1 MEKIRQL
8 IKRLNDAWLDSNE
21 EYYTHIWG
29 GAVLLIV
36 GSVLIWILFSQTDR
50 IDQLK
55 RDNVALMHQLIIV
68 DAELKSIIAQIEQ
81 QASPV
86 VTQEQKQIDT
96 VLQSGAQ
103 EIKGKVQE
111 IQKEL
116 VDGSN
121 AAKVIPQKRVYTPAY
136 KASDLNNSMLDTF
149 CKNNQDHSDCKEKR

>member
-8 IKRLNDAWLDSNE
+8 IKRLNEAWLDSNE
-21 EYYTHIWG
+21 EYYTHVWG
-29 GAVLLIV
+29 GVVLLIV

-55 RDNVALMHQLIIV
+55 RDNVALMHQLTIV

-103 EIKGKVQE
+103 EIKGKVQA

-116 VDGSN
+116 VDGTN
-121 AAKVIPQKRVYTPAY
+121 TPKAVPQKKAYVPAY

-149 CKNNQDHSDCKEKR
+149 CKSNPQHYDCKEKQ

>member
-1 MEKIRQL
+1 MENIRQL

-21 EYYTHIWG
+21 DYHTHIW
-29 GAVLLIV
+29 AAIILFIV
-36 GSVLIWILFSQTDR
+36 GSVLVWILFSQTDR

-55 RDNVALMHQLIIV
+55 RDNVALMHQLTIV

-86 VTQEQKQIDT
+86 VTQEQKQIDI

-116 VDGSN
+116 VDGTNTSK
-121 AAKVIPQKRVYTPAY
+121 AVPQRKAYVPAY

-149 CKNNQDHSDCKEKR
+149 CKSNTQHYDCKEKR

>member
-8 IKRLNDAWLDSNE
+8 IKRLNEAWLDSNE
-21 EYYTHIWG
+21 DYNTHVWA
-29 GAVLLIV
+29 AVVLFIV
-36 GSVLIWILFSQTDR
+36 GSILVYILFSQTDR

-55 RDNVALMHQLIIV
+55 RDNVALMHQLTNV